1 MKLDPRPLGLIL
13 VAVGITLGCF
23 GGLIIWR
30 TVDRFLLAWGMND
43 WHGKV
48 FLNDAAGM
56 RSSAQAAA
64 EISPKSP
71 AVILAGLDLRADNA
85 TAKLAALPRQGASAE
100 AVEAATA
107 LAAAYAG
114 TEVSGSSSD
123 AALAGIVT
131 RPDAAWPRADRSA
144 PPHKANLAA
153 AYAARLADAWKH
165 GRAADMRLAAA
176 GLLMLFPRHTQANEL
191 NLIIAALDP
200 EATAERNFIASAGG
214 RISDVARRTQLARA
228 LYALAPDKK
237 DLATLA
243 FGGITDPAQL
253 AIKRLEEDA
262 ALVTGSKTPDQV
274 LIRLAQQGRM
284 DIADKLLAPLDD
296 KRKTVFAGLGALT
309 NASVASLP
317 ADPRA
322 KPRISRP
329 VTRSGLISFH
339 VTNGFGGSYT
349 DPVAIVIDG
358 KEVPPEQVKR
368 MGSLI
373 WSEVDKTGPGEVAI
387 RIGSQTL
394 LSERLSF

>member
-1 MKLDPRPLGLIL
+1 MRLDARPLGLVL

-23 GGLIIWR
+23 GALVIWR

-48 FLNDAAGM
+48 FTNDAAGM

-71 AVILAGLDLRADNA
+71 AVILAGLDLHAENA
-85 TAKLAALPRQGASAE
+85 GEKLAALPRHGASAD
-100 AVEAATA
+100 AIEAAAA

-114 TEVSGSSSD
+114 TEIPGSTGD
-123 AALAGIVT
+123 AALAGIVA
-131 RPDAAWPRADRSA
+131 RPDGTWPRTDRSA
-144 PPHKANLAA
+144 PPHKATLAA
-153 AYAARLADAWKH
+153 AYSARLADAWKH
-165 GRAADMRLAAA
+165 GRAADMRQAAA
-176 GLLMLFPRHTQANEL
+176 GLQMLFPRHPQAGEL
-191 NLIIAALDP
+191 ALILAALDP
-200 EATAERNFIASAGG
+200 EATNDRNFIAQAGN

-228 LYALAPDKK
+228 LYALAPDRK

-253 AIKRLEEDA
+253 ALKRLEEDA

-284 DIADKLLAPLDD
+284 DLAERLLAPLDD
-296 KRKTVFAGLGALT
+296 KRKATFAGLGALT
-309 NASVASLP
+309 NASVANRP

-322 KPRISRP
+322 KPRISQP

-339 VTNGFGGSYT
+339 ITNGFGGSYT
-349 DPVAIVIDG
+349 DPVAILIDG
-358 KEVPPEQVKR
+358 KEIPADQVRR

-373 WSEVDKTGPGEVAI
+373 WSEVAKTGPGEVAI
-387 RIGSQTL
+387 RIGSETL